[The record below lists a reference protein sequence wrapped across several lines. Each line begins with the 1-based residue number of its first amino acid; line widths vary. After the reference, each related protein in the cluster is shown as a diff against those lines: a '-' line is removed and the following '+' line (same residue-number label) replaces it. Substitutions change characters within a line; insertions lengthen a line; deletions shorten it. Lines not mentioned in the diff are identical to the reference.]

1 MRYRRMGNKN
11 PVRRFSYVHSS
22 GNAYSCQPVCGPA
35 RSPIFT
41 GIYPHSNGS
50 IANSIPLGAN
60 VKTVGQRL
68 TDNGIYRQVPFGR
81 RRYFGLGKCPE
92 DWDPDYWYDMKC
104 YLEELT
110 EQEPVLFRQPNTN
123 RKGYPLR
130 Q

>member
-1 MRYRRMGNKN
+1 M
-11 PVRRFSYVHSS
+11 
-22 GNAYSCQPVCGPA
+22 AYIDKYHLDG
-35 RSPIFT
+35 
-41 GIYPHSNGS
+41 G
-50 IANSIPLGAN
+50 
-60 VKTVGQRL
+60 
-68 TDNGIYRQVPFGR
+68 D
-81 RRYFGLGKCPE
+81 YFGLGKCPE